1 MIIAFLYR
9 IWILNPSKEKRIQ
22 IQIQIQVQVQ
32 IQIQIVYNDLELFIS
47 DNTHK
52 LVLSMDPEAGFVEQ
66 EQRKFEDLEHKLR
79 ANLTQE
85 EK

>member
-1 MIIAFLYR
+1 M
-9 IWILNPSKEKRIQ
+9 Q
-22 IQIQIQVQVQ
+22 ISLSDTCLFVSYLDPESVKGKKIQVQ

>member
-9 IWILNPSKEKRIQ
+9 IWILNPSNEKRIPVQ
-22 IQIQIQVQVQ
+22 IQIQ

>member
-1 MIIAFLYR
+1 MIHAFLYR
-9 IWILNPSKEKRIQ
+9 IWILNPSNEKRIQ
-22 IQIQIQVQVQ
+22 VQIQ
-32 IQIQIVYNDLELFIS
+32 IQIQIVYNDLELYIS

>member
-1 MIIAFLYR
+1 MKIAFLYR

-22 IQIQIQVQVQ
+22 IQIQVQVQVQ
-32 IQIQIVYNDLELFIS
+32 IKIQIVYNDLELFIS